1 MFQRTELWLRKSS
14 LSMLLIALGGNHD
27 VWYVLREWR
36 FKKNKD
42 LPSIRVA
49 CQNGPNLCMGV
60 NTQNLSPAS
69 KLSYWLIYKTG
80 EIILL
85 HCRDKI
91 RSVLQAKVRVMAI
104 LYKLDLLRSKAG
116 PHFFRLIYFQ
126 PWCDQKLL
134 TWQKGIL
141 KMSVTSALR
150 NRSYRWRGIV
160 KQRSLNCRHLNGLYN
175 YIIHKSAPTPKTG

>member
-14 LSMLLIALGGNHD
+14 LSMLLIALGGNND
-27 VWYVLREWR
+27 FWTSFGNEDSRRIRTYLR
-36 FKKNKD
+36 
-42 LPSIRVA
+42 SVA

-69 KLSYWLIYKTG
+69 KLFYWLMDKTG

-104 LYKLDLLRSKAG
+104 LYKLDLLRSTAG
-116 PHFFRLIYFQ
+116 PHFFPFNIFSAMM
-126 PWCDQKLL
+126 
-134 TWQKGIL
+134 WQKRCSHDRKVYWKCLLPQHLGIDL
-141 KMSVTSALR
+141 IGGV
-150 NRSYRWRGIV
+150 
-160 KQRSLNCRHLNGLYN
+160 GL
-175 YIIHKSAPTPKTG
+175 